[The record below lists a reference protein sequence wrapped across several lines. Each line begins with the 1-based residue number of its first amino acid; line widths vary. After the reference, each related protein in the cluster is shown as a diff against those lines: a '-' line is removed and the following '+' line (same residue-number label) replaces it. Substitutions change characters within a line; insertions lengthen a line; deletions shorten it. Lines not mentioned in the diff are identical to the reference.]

1 MNEKARIKLIEE
13 NIFKCI
19 ISLSPEAAVQ
29 VTDQVTDQ
37 ITGEVAGEVRRLLQ
51 VLDLAP
57 LTRAQAQSVLG
68 LKELA
73 NFRDRYLEPALE
85 SGLIEMT
92 IPDKPRN
99 SMQKYR
105 LMDKKRALLEL
116 TKR

>member
-29 VTDQVTDQ
+29 VTDQVT
-37 ITGEVAGEVRRLLQ
+37 GEVAGEVRRLLQ
-51 VLDLAP
+51 VLDLAA

-105 LMDKKRALLEL
+105 LMDKRRALLEL